1 MGLFSK
7 EEKKPD
13 RFVEKYSQGYGLG
26 AISVMVDTETGVN
39 YIFSQAA
46 VNGEFTIVPLLG
58 ADGKVVVDEI
68 AENLGEKIY

>member
-1 MGLFSK
+1 MALFGK
-7 EEKKPD
+7 EEKKPN
-13 RFVEKYSQGYGLG
+13 RFIEKSSQSYSLG

-39 YIFSQAA
+39 YILGYGM
-46 VNGEFTIVPLLG
+46 NGEITIVPLLG